1 MTLPIK
7 TKPYAHQVEAFNLG
21 TSIPAAALLMEQ
33 GTGKTL
39 TSIAIAGAR
48 FLRGEVK
55 RLLVVA
61 PTSVVPVWPREFETH
76 ADFAHEVKAL
86 EGSVAKRKKILANWE
101 PDPAT
106 LQVAIINYE
115 GQWRMEEAIEE
126 WGPEMIILDES
137 QRIKSHNAKQSRA
150 LHRLG
155 ALAKYR
161 LILTGTPITN
171 GPMEFFSQYK
181 FLEPRIFGNS
191 FYAFR
196 SRYAVMG
203 GYGNHQIVA
212 YKNLDELTQ
221 KAHEIA
227 FRVRK
232 EDALDLPDYTDQT
245 LFCELER
252 QAKKVY
258 KEVAEESVAELE
270 GEQTI
275 AANNVLTR
283 LLRLSQI
290 TGGYVGNEGGATINV
305 SKAKMKLL
313 GEVLDDLM
321 SAGKKAVIFARFIPE
336 IEAIQAM
343 LAKKKIGHVVIAG
356 GTKDRGSLV
365 QKFQEDPD
373 CRVFLGQIQTV
384 REGLTL
390 TAADTAIFYSLDYSY
405 ANYSQAKARIHRIG
419 QKNKCTYIHLVA
431 RGTVDEHIIQAL
443 EEKKDVADLIVD
455 NWRSLFLGGNNGYL
469 QVGR

>member
-1 MTLPIK
+1 MIPTK
-7 TKPYAHQVEAFNLG
+7 TKPFQHQIEAFNLG

-61 PTSVVPVWPREFETH
+61 PTSVVPVWPKEFEDH
-76 ADFAHEVKAL
+76 ADFPHDVRSL

-101 PDPAT
+101 PDPTT

-155 ALAKYR
+155 TLAKYR

-181 FLEPRIFGNS
+181 FLDPKIFGNS

-196 SRYAVMG
+196 NRYAVMG
-203 GYGNHQIVA
+203 GYGNHQIIA
-212 YKNLDELTQ
+212 YKNLDKLTQ

-227 FRVRK
+227 YRVRK
-232 EDALDLPDYTDQT
+232 EDALDLPPFTDQT
-245 LFCELER
+245 LFCELEPKA
-252 QAKKVY
+252 QKIY

-290 TGGYVGNEGGATINV
+290 TGGYVGDEDGTTHNV

-336 IEAIQAM
+336 ISAIQA
-343 LAKKKIGHVVIAG
+343 LLSKKKIGHVVIAG
-356 GTKDRGSLV
+356 GTKDRGALV
-365 QKFQEDPD
+365 QRFQEDPD

-419 QKNKCTYIHLVA
+419 QVNKCTYIHLVA
-431 RGTVDEHIIQAL
+431 RGSVDEHIIQAL
-443 EEKKDVADLIVD
+443 KEKKDVADLIVD
-455 NWRSLFLGGNNGYL
+455 NWRSLFIGGEKK
-469 QVGR
+469 